1 MPALAFDAVNGTFHD
16 ATQTPQSFSTDPNT
30 FILTNGQS
38 IGLTVSILS
47 SSVQLVLSRVQLIV
61 EASFLSFGANITIF
75 ILIAVRSI
83 SFRLCRP
90 V

>member
-1 MPALAFDAVNGTFHD
+1 MPAFDAVNATFHD